1 MASDFLFDYLP
12 SFYGKYFEDE
22 NGNNLATPLFSL
34 YEKMYGDAVYKAI
47 QIRQAMNFDRCPFLI
62 HEKYITIDVS
72 VSNKYLNGYR
82 VSDDLIWVGQIYYD
96 SLFTS
101 VDIPFVLMYDSI
113 NKIKYVVI
121 NNGFQ
126 GFIQSFLFVK
136 ECYKDLKILNRIY
149 GDLLGLQVDVLSPNN
164 RPALSPIVLD
174 DVMAVYLMYRQKL
187 LAIRYALT
195 MGPTFDVI
203 NNAAGI
209 YMLQKFSPV
218 TGFVNGLSNTQISIL
233 NEVDQKSVTVNVPSV
248 DSSIVIGGLV
258 KKYDI
263 LEPKAFRF
271 YDLYS
276 DPARFTQM
284 MLASI
289 DGTAGTAS
297 SMLNRLLKINTA
309 ENEDYAN
316 LNYDSTLVWDDP
328 NFFWDM
334 GNGFGKPNA
343 DGSQTIIP
351 LPGLNLLTNF
361 QNWSDNRFD
370 SKKIYEMF
378 HNVFIVECVNDSYL
392 TNEFITFME
401 RIKPTYTKLVYKLAD
416 TTEIIYTVEGALVT
430 TWAGY
435 YQAGG

>member
-1 MASDFLFDYLP
+1 
-12 SFYGKYFEDE
+12 
-22 NGNNLATPLFSL
+22 
-34 YEKMYGDAVYKAI
+34 
-47 QIRQAMNFDRCPFLI
+47 
-62 HEKYITIDVS
+62 
-72 VSNKYLNGYR
+72 
-82 VSDDLIWVGQIYYD
+82 
-96 SLFTS
+96 
-101 VDIPFVLMYDSI
+101 
-113 NKIKYVVI
+113 
-121 NNGFQ
+121 
-126 GFIQSFLFVK
+126 
-136 ECYKDLKILNRIY
+136 
-149 GDLLGLQVDVLSPNN
+149 
-164 RPALSPIVLD
+164 
-174 DVMAVYLMYRQKL
+174 
-187 LAIRYALT
+187 
-195 MGPTFDVI
+195 
-203 NNAAGI
+203 
-209 YMLQKFSPV
+209 
-218 TGFVNGLSNTQISIL
+218 
-233 NEVDQKSVTVNVPSV
+233 
-248 DSSIVIGGLV
+248 
-258 KKYDI
+258 
-263 LEPKAFRF
+263 
-271 YDLYS
+271 
-276 DPARFTQM
+276 M

-328 NFFWDM
+328 NIFWDM

-378 HNVFIVECVNDSYL
+378 HNVFIVECISDSYL
-392 TNEFITFME
+392 TNEFIAFME